1 MSIKTAAQ
9 SEPVVVSQVG
19 AVTAVGVVAA
29 IVALLRSF
37 GAPITD
43 DQHVAIA
50 GVVALL
56 APLVASVL
64 ARSKVTPI
72 EPQHRA

>member
-43 DQHVAIA
+43 EQHVAIT
-50 GVVALL
+50 GVVAIL

-64 ARSKVTPI
+64 ARAKVTPV